1 MEMVKGDATVVV
13 VSPNASILREVCDR
27 VICMNKGKIDIMSDD
42 INSVID
48 RYRGCL
54 NNDGGCY

>member
-1 MEMVKGDATVVV
+1 MEMVKGDATVVLL
-13 VSPNASILREVCDR
+13 SHNASILREVCDR

-48 RYRGCL
+48 RYREL
-54 NNDGGCY
+54 SQQ